1 MRNLQNVFR
10 EGLRFG
16 YFSENVSV
24 VGRGPDQ
31 RSSWSWG
38 AVLTLSLTGAQLDTF
53 LNFSEP
59 QFPHL

>member
-10 EGLRFG
+10 EGVRSG
-16 YFSENVSV
+16 YFSDNVSV

-38 AVLTLSLTGAQLDTF
+38 AILTLSLTGAQLEH
-53 LNFSEP
+53 FSD
-59 QFPHL
+59 LL